1 MQIVVIASRKK
12 SFAEEDVSQNSM
24 KVIRRALVEPFGI
37 LFVHRIADRGLDHF
51 QSKNILV
58 NLSGQRLNALRER
71 FDGFRELGV
80 LLYHFDK

>member
-12 SFAEEDVSQNSM
+12 SFAVEDVSQNSM
-24 KVIRRALVEPFGI
+24 KAIRRALVEPFGI
-37 LFVHRIADRGLDHF
+37 LFVHRITDLGLDRF

-58 NLSGQRLNALRER
+58 NLSGQRLNTLRER

-80 LLYHFDK
+80 LLYHFDE